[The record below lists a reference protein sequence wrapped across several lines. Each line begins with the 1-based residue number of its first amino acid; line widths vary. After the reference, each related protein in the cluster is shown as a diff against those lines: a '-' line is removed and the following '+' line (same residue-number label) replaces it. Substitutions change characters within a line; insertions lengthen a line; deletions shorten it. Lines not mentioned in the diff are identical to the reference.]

1 MKTNNPKDSVEPKV
15 VDPYGFVSKSAGPF
29 AMAVGGVVLVG
40 WLMGIPMLTTV
51 MPGFVTMKPN
61 TAFCFI
67 IAGLSLFL
75 SRRPSIKD
83 VESRLNFRFLGQI
96 CALFI
101 ACIGLLTL
109 GEYWLNLNLGI
120 DQALLRDAWTD
131 VRVSPPGRM
140 SMATALEFV
149 ALGGSLFFLYRK
161 RPRDALASQILA
173 LSCLISATL
182 ACLGYLYGAVGP
194 YTISFYTTM
203 ALHTA
208 LVFLFLSAGTLFARP
223 ESGLI
228 SAFTSQYSGGQMA
241 RLILPL
247 AVTLPFVISW
257 LRLKGE
263 QAGLYR
269 TQFGLAVFATS
280 NIVLFATLIWIGARL
295 LNRRSAELLQGG
307 DRYRFLADTMPQIV
321 WTARPDGNLDYYNRR
336 WFDYTGM
343 TIEET
348 KDWGWKHV
356 VHPDDLQNCVERW
369 TRAFTTDCDYEVEYR
384 FKRASDGT
392 YRWHLGRAFPL
403 RNHDREILQWVGT
416 STDIDDQ
423 KRARYELEKRVAERS
438 AELSGA
444 KEKLQAVLDAASHV
458 SIIASDTT
466 GLITVFNQGAEQ
478 MLGYSAGEMVG
489 KQSPAI
495 LHLGSEMFARGQELT
510 EEFGRPVHGYDVFV
524 EKARSGQHDEHE
536 WTYVR
541 KNGTTLTV
549 NLVVT
554 AAYGTNGA
562 IVGFLGVAMDV
573 TARAK
578 AEQTSRDQA
587 LILDLAND
595 TIIIRDIED
604 RITYWNQGAVR
615 LYGWSKEEAMGRVT
629 HSLFRTQFSQPLGE
643 IKEKLFAT
651 GHWEGDLVHTRR
663 DGALVNVISSWTLR
677 RDESKRP
684 ASVIEMNYDVTARK
698 KAEKELT
705 QTREHLDTI
714 VSSSLDGIVVYEAI
728 RDERGQIRDLRF
740 VVINPAAEKLMRRNA
755 SELLGRTVSESYPS
769 VLKDGLFE
777 KYIRII
783 EENVPLDFEHQ
794 AVHGGSP
801 HWYRIAGVKLA
812 DGLAL
817 SYTEITPRKLFEQQ
831 LQEAK
836 EHAELADEAKS
847 DFLATMSH
855 EIRTPMNGVIGVTG
869 LLLDSGLNAEQRQL
883 AETIRNSGESL
894 VGLINDI
901 LDFSKIEAG
910 ELSFEELDFNL
921 RQVTEETLELLAGQA
936 QVKGIELV
944 GSVGPEVPPTV
955 RGDPGRLRQV
965 LTNLIANGI
974 KFTKFGEVAL
984 HVSLKEETGVDI
996 CLRFEIKDT
1005 GVGLSAE
1012 TQARLFQ
1019 PFVQADSSTSRKFGG
1034 TGLGLAICKR
1044 LAELMNGRIG
1054 VESSLGKGSMFWVEL
1069 RFRRHLVAGEQ
1080 ALTQHQFGDIRV
1092 LVVDD
1097 NETSRRS
1104 LREQIV
1110 ARQMRSEIARS
1121 GEEALTILHRA
1132 LVEKAPY
1139 KVAIIDMQMP
1149 GMDGLA
1155 LARNIN
1161 ADPLLN
1167 GTRLIL
1173 LTPSGKPVPAD
1184 QLEMARIGASCVKPV
1199 RQSALFESLAQV
1211 LARSANETRPVS
1223 SPATAKPVRKGRIL
1237 LAEDNAINQRV
1248 ALGNLRWLGYEADIA
1263 ANGVEVLRALEEK
1276 GYDIILMDCQMP
1288 ELDGYEVTREIRR
1301 REGENRR
1308 IWIIAMTAD
1317 VMGGVRERCLAA
1329 GMDDYLAK
1337 PLRRAELNAALE
1349 RGTASLEKSLGPQP
1363 ERN

>member
-1 MKTNNPKDSVEPKV
+1 MKTNNPTDSVEPKV
-15 VDPYGFVSKSAGPF
+15 ADGYGFVSGSAGPI
-29 AMAVGGVVLVG
+29 AMAVGGVVLLA
-40 WLMGIPMLTTV
+40 WLMGIRILASV
-51 MPGFVTMKPN
+51 MPGLVTMKPN

-67 IAGLSLFL
+67 LAGLSLFL
-75 SRRPSIKD
+75 LRRPS
-83 VESRLNFRFLGQI
+83 VEGVDTRINFRFLGQI

-109 GEYWLNLNLGI
+109 GEYWLNLNFGI
-120 DQALLRDAWTD
+120 DQALVRDAWTD
-131 VRVSPPGRM
+131 ARVFPPGRM
-140 SMATALEFV
+140 SMAGAFGFFV
-149 ALGGSLFFLYRK
+149 LGGSLFLLDRK
-161 RPRDALASQILA
+161 RPRDALTSQILA
-173 LSCLISATL
+173 LSCLVSATL
-182 ACLGYLYGAVGP
+182 ACLGYLYGASGP
-194 YTISFYTTM
+194 YTISFYNTM
-203 ALHTA
+203 AVHTA
-208 LVFLFLSAGTLFARP
+208 LVFLFLSVGTLFARP
-223 ESGLI
+223 QSGVI
-228 SAFTSQYSGGQMA
+228 SAITSQYSGGQMA

-247 AVTLPFVISW
+247 ALTLPFVLGW

-263 QAGLYR
+263 QAGLYG
-269 TQFGLAVFATS
+269 TKFGLALFASS
-280 NIVLFATLIWIGARL
+280 NIVLFAILVWISARL
-295 LNRRSAELLQGG
+295 LNRRTAELALGA

-343 TIEET
+343 TIEQT
-348 KDWGWKHV
+348 KDWGWKHA

-369 TRAFTTDCDYEVEYR
+369 TQAFTTDSEYEVEYR
-384 FKRASDGT
+384 FKRALDGS

-403 RNHDREILQWVGT
+403 RNHDGEILQWVGT

-423 KRARYELEKRVAERS
+423 KRERYELERCVAERS

-444 KEKLQAVLDAASHV
+444 REKLQAVLDAASHV
-458 SIIASDTT
+458 SIIASDAT
-466 GLITVFNQGAEQ
+466 GLITVFNHGAER
-478 MLGYSAGEMVG
+478 MLGYSSDEMVG

-495 LHLGSEMFARGQELT
+495 LHLGSEMFARGRQLT
-510 EEFGRPVHGYDVFV
+510 EELGKPVHGYDVFV
-524 EKARSGQHDEHE
+524 EKARSGRHDEHE

-587 LILDLAND
+587 MILDLAND
-595 TIIIRDIED
+595 TILVRDTED
-604 RITYWNQGAVR
+604 RVTYWNQGAVR
-615 LYGWSKEEAMGRVT
+615 LYGWSKEEAVGRVS
-629 HSLFRTQFSQPLGE
+629 HSLFRTQFPQPLGE
-643 IKEKLFAT
+643 INEQLFAT
-651 GHWEGDLVHTRR
+651 GHWEGDLVQTRR
-663 DGALVNVISSWTLR
+663 DGSLVNVVSSWTLR

-684 ASVIEMNYDVTARK
+684 VSVIEMNYDVTARK
-698 KAEKELT
+698 KAEKELA

-714 VSSSLDGIVVYEAI
+714 VSSSLDGIVVYEAV

-740 VVINPAAEKLMRRNA
+740 AMINPAAEKLMCRNA
-755 SELLGRTVSESYPS
+755 SDLLGRTVLESYPG
-769 VLKDGLFE
+769 VVNDGLFE
-777 KYIRII
+777 IYSQII
-783 EENVPLDFEHQ
+783 EQNVPLDFEHQ
-794 AVHGGSP
+794 TVRDGSP
-801 HWYRIAGVKLA
+801 RWYRLAGVKLG

-817 SYTEITPRKLFEQQ
+817 SYTEITARKLFEQQ

-869 LLLDSGLNAEQRQL
+869 LLLESGLNAEQRQL

-921 RQVTEETLELLAGQA
+921 RHVTEETLELLAGQA
-936 QVKGIELV
+936 QAKGIELV
-944 GSVGPEVPPTV
+944 GGLGPEVPPTV
-955 RGDPGRLRQV
+955 RGDSGRVRQV
-965 LTNLIANGI
+965 LTNLVANAI
-974 KFTKFGEVAL
+974 KFTKVGEVAL
-984 HVSLKEETGVDI
+984 RVSLKKETGPDI
-996 CLRFEIKDT
+996 CVRFEIKDT
-1005 GVGLSAE
+1005 GIGLSAE

-1054 VESSLGKGSMFWVEL
+1054 VESVPGKGSMFWVEL
-1069 RFRRHLVAGEQ
+1069 RFRRQLTAEVQ
-1080 ALTQHQFGDIRV
+1080 AQTQHQFGDIRV
-1092 LVVDD
+1092 LIVDD
-1097 NETSRRS
+1097 NETSRRF
-1104 LREQIV
+1104 LLEQIV
-1110 ARQMRSEIARS
+1110 ARQIRSEIAGS
-1121 GEEALTILHRA
+1121 GEEALTILHHA

-1139 KVAIIDMQMP
+1139 TVVIIDMQMP

-1161 ADPLLN
+1161 ADPLLS
-1167 GTRLIL
+1167 GTRIIL
-1173 LTPSGKPVPAD
+1173 LTSIGRPIPPDELRIA
-1184 QLEMARIGASCVKPV
+1184 EIGASCLKPV

-1211 LARSANETRPVS
+1211 LARSVNVIEPLG
-1223 SPATAKPVRKGRIL
+1223 SPAIPKPLRKERIL
-1237 LAEDNAINQRV
+1237 LADDNEINQRV
-1248 ALGNLRWLGYEADIA
+1248 ALGNLRRLGYDADVA
-1263 ANGVEVLRALEEK
+1263 ASGLEVLRALEEK

-1288 ELDGYEVTREIRR
+1288 DLDGHEVTREIRR
-1301 REGENRR
+1301 REGGNHRV
-1308 IWIIAMTAD
+1308 WIIAMTAD
-1317 VMGGVRERCLAA
+1317 VMTGIREKCLDS
-1329 GMDDYLAK
+1329 GMDDYLGK
-1337 PLRRAELNAALE
+1337 PVRRAELNAALE
-1349 RGTASLEKSLGPQP
+1349 RGAANFENSLLP
-1363 ERN
+1363 

>member
-1 MKTNNPKDSVEPKV
+1 MKTHSPKGSVEPKV
-15 VDPYGFVSKSAGPF
+15 VDRYEFISRSAGPI
-29 AMAVGGVVLVG
+29 AMGVGGLVLLG
-40 WLMGIPMLTTV
+40 WLTGIRALTNV
-51 MPGFVTMKPN
+51 MPDFATMKAN
-61 TAFCFI
+61 AAFCFVL
-67 IAGLSLFL
+67 AGLSLFL
-75 SRRPSIKD
+75 AGRPSVQVVDSKI
-83 VESRLNFRFLGQI
+83 NFRLCGQI
-96 CALFI
+96 CALFVL
-101 ACIGLLTL
+101 CVGLLTL
-109 GEYWLNLNLGI
+109 GEYGLNLNLGI
-120 DQALLRDAWTD
+120 DQALLKDGWTD
-131 VRVSPPGRM
+131 AHVAPPGRM
-140 SMATALEFV
+140 STATAFEFLV
-149 ALGGSLFFLYRK
+149 LGGSLFFLDRK
-161 RPRDALASQILA
+161 RPQDALTSQILA
-173 LSCLISATL
+173 LICLISVTL
-182 ACLGYLYGAVGP
+182 ACLGYLYGANGR
-194 YTISFYTTM
+194 YTIPFYATM
-203 ALHTA
+203 AVHTA
-208 LVFLFLSAGTLFARP
+208 FVFLFLSLGTLFARP

-228 SAFTSQYSGGQMA
+228 SAFTSRYGGGQMA
-241 RLILPL
+241 RLILPFAL
-247 AVTLPFVISW
+247 TLPFVLGW

-263 QAGLYR
+263 RVGLYGKE
-269 TQFGLAVFATS
+269 FGLALFTTS
-280 NIVLFATLIWIGARL
+280 NIVLFAILVWISARL
-295 LNRRSAELLQGG
+295 LNRRTAELVQGA

-321 WTARPDGNLDYYNRR
+321 WTARPDGNVDYFNRR

-348 KDWGWKHV
+348 KDWGWEHV
-356 VHPDDLQNCVERW
+356 VHPDDLQNSVERW
-369 TRAFTTDCDYEVEYR
+369 TEAFTSDSVYEVEYR
-384 FKRASDGT
+384 FKRASDGS

-403 RNHDREILQWVGT
+403 RNRDSEILQWVGT

-423 KRARYELEKRVAERS
+423 KRARHELEERVAERS
-438 AELSGA
+438 VELSGA
-444 KEKLQAVLDAASHV
+444 REKLQAVFDAASHV

-466 GLITVFNQGAEQ
+466 GLITVFNHGAEE
-478 MLGYSAGEMVG
+478 MLGYSSDEMVG

-510 EEFGRPVHGYDVFV
+510 EELGKPVHGYDVFV

-595 TIIIRDIED
+595 TILVRDTED

-615 LYGWSKEEAMGRVT
+615 LYGWSKDEAMGRVS

-643 IKEKLFAT
+643 INEQLFAT

-663 DGALVNVISSWTLR
+663 DGALVNVVSSWTLR

-684 ASVIEMNYDVTARK
+684 VSVIEMNYDITARK
-698 KAEKELT
+698 KAEKELA

-714 VSSSLDGIVVYEAI
+714 VSSSLDGIVVYEAV

-740 VVINPAAEKLMRRNA
+740 AMINPAAEKLMRRSA
-755 SELLGRTVSESYPS
+755 SELIGHTVSESYPS
-769 VLKDGLFE
+769 VVKEGLFE
-777 KYIRII
+777 KYTRII

-794 AVHGGSP
+794 TSHSGGSR
-801 HWYRIAGVKLA
+801 WYRLAGVKLG

-817 SYTEITPRKLFEQQ
+817 SYTEITARKLFEQQ

-921 RQVTEETLELLAGQA
+921 RQLVEGTLELMAGQA

-944 GSVGPEVPPTV
+944 GGLEPLVPLSV
-955 RGDPGRLRQV
+955 RGDPGRVRQV
-965 LTNLIANGI
+965 LTNLIANAI

-984 HVSLKEETGVDI
+984 GVSLKEETGTDI
-996 CLRFEIKDT
+996 CLRFEVKDT
-1005 GVGLSAE
+1005 GIGLSAE

-1054 VESSLGKGSMFWVEL
+1054 VKSVLGEGAMFWVEL
-1069 RFRRHLVAGEQ
+1069 RFRRQLAADVQ
-1080 ALTQHQFGDIRV
+1080 AQIPHRFGDIRV

-1097 NETSRRS
+1097 NETSRRY
-1104 LREQIV
+1104 LLEQIV
-1110 ARQMRSEIARS
+1110 SRQIWSKSARS
-1121 GEEALTILHRA
+1121 GGEALTILHQA
-1132 LVEKAPY
+1132 VLEKAPY
-1139 KVAIIDMQMP
+1139 TVVIIDMQMP
-1149 GMDGLA
+1149 DMDGLA
-1155 LARNIN
+1155 LIRNIH
-1161 ADPLLN
+1161 ADPLLV

-1173 LTPSGKPVPAD
+1173 LTPIGKPVPPDELRIAK
-1184 QLEMARIGASCVKPV
+1184 IGASCTKPV
-1199 RQSALFESLAQV
+1199 RQSALFDSLARV
-1211 LARSANETRPVS
+1211 LARSANDCEPLS
-1223 SPATAKPVRKGRIL
+1223 SPAISRPPRKERIL

-1248 ALGNLRWLGYEADIA
+1248 ALGNLRWLGYDADVA
-1263 ANGVEVLRALEEK
+1263 SSGVEVVLAVEEK

-1288 ELDGYEVTREIRR
+1288 DLDGYEATREIRR
-1301 REGENRR
+1301 REGGNRH

-1317 VMGGVRERCLAA
+1317 VMDGVREKCLAA
-1329 GMDDYLAK
+1329 GMDDYLGK

-1349 RGTASLEKSLGPQP
+1349 RGSGNLEYRSDH
-1363 ERN
+1363 EI

>member
-1 MKTNNPKDSVEPKV
+1 MKTNSPKGSGQSKV
-15 VDPYGFVSKSAGPF
+15 VDRYGFISRSAGPI
-29 AMAVGGVVLVG
+29 AMGVGSAVLLG
-40 WLMGIPMLTTV
+40 WLLGIRTLTNV
-51 MPGFVTMKPN
+51 MPGFATMKPN
-61 TAFCFI
+61 TAFCFVL
-67 IAGLSLFL
+67 AGLSLFL
-75 SRRPSIKD
+75 SQRPSIQSVDAKI
-83 VESRLNFRFLGQI
+83 NFRLLGQI
-96 CALFI
+96 CALFT
-101 ACIGLLTL
+101 ACVGLLTL
-109 GEYWLNLNLGI
+109 GEYGLNFNLGI
-120 DQALLRDAWTD
+120 DQALLKDGWTD
-131 VRVSPPGRM
+131 ARLAPPGRM
-140 SMATALEFV
+140 STATAFEFLV
-149 ALGGSLFFLYRK
+149 LGGSLFFLDRK
-161 RPRDALASQILA
+161 RPRDALTSQILA
-173 LSCLISATL
+173 LTCLVSVTL
-182 ACLGYLYGAVGP
+182 ACLGYLYGASCR
-194 YTISFYTTM
+194 YTIPFYATM

-208 LVFLFLSAGTLFARP
+208 LVFLFLSLGTLFARP

-241 RLILPL
+241 RLILP
-247 AVTLPFVISW
+247 
-257 LRLKGE
+257 
-263 QAGLYR
+263 
-269 TQFGLAVFATS
+269 FA
-280 NIVLFATLIWIGARL
+280 
-295 LNRRSAELLQGG
+295 E
-307 DRYRFLADTMPQIV
+307 
-321 WTARPDGNLDYYNRR
+321 
-336 WFDYTGM
+336 
-343 TIEET
+343 
-348 KDWGWKHV
+348 
-356 VHPDDLQNCVERW
+356 
-369 TRAFTTDCDYEVEYR
+369 
-384 FKRASDGT
+384 
-392 YRWHLGRAFPL
+392 
-403 RNHDREILQWVGT
+403 
-416 STDIDDQ
+416 
-423 KRARYELEKRVAERS
+423 RYELEKRVAERS
-438 AELSGA
+438 TELSGA
-444 KEKLQAVLDAASHV
+444 REKLQAVLDAASHV

-466 GLITVFNQGAEQ
+466 GLITVFNRGAEQ
-478 MLGYSAGEMVG
+478 MLGYSSDEMVG

-495 LHLGSEMFARGQELT
+495 LHLGSEMFARGRELT
-510 EEFGRPVHGYDVFV
+510 EELGKPVQGYDVFV

-541 KNGTTLTV
+541 KNGTTLKV

-554 AAYGTNGA
+554 AAYGTSGA
-562 IVGFLGVAMDV
+562 IVGYLGVAMDV

-578 AEQTSRDQA
+578 AEQISRDQA

-595 TIIIRDIED
+595 TILVRDTEG

-643 IKEKLFAT
+643 INEQLFAT
-651 GHWEGDLVHTRR
+651 GHWEGDLVHTHR
-663 DGALVNVISSWTLR
+663 DGALVNVVSSWTLR

-684 ASVIEMNYDVTARK
+684 VSVIEMNYDVTARK
-698 KAEKELT
+698 KAEQELA

-740 VVINPAAEKLMRRNA
+740 AMINPAAETLMRRNA
-755 SELLGRTVSESYPS
+755 SDLIGHTVLESYPS

-777 KYIRII
+777 KYTRII

-794 AVHGGSP
+794 TFRSGVLR
-801 HWYRIAGVKLA
+801 WYRLAGVKLG

-817 SYTEITPRKLFEQQ
+817 SYTEITARKLFEQQ

-921 RQVTEETLELLAGQA
+921 RQVIEGTLELLAGQA
-936 QVKGIELV
+936 QVKAIELV
-944 GSVGPEVPPTV
+944 GSLEPEVPPIV
-955 RGDPGRLRQV
+955 RGDPGRVRQV
-965 LTNLIANGI
+965 LTNLIANAI

-984 HVSLKEETGVDI
+984 RVSLKEETGTDI

-1005 GVGLSAE
+1005 GIGLSEE

-1054 VESSLGKGSMFWVEL
+1054 VESVLGEGSTFWVEL
-1069 RFRRHLVAGEQ
+1069 RFRPHLTADLQ
-1080 ALTQHQFGDIRV
+1080 PQTPDQFGDIRV

-1097 NETSRRS
+1097 NETSRRC
-1104 LREQIV
+1104 LQEQMV
-1110 ARQMRSEIARS
+1110 ERQIRSESAPS
-1121 GEEALTILHRA
+1121 GEEALKVLRQA
-1132 LVEKAPY
+1132 VLDKAPY
-1139 KVAIIDMQMP
+1139 TAAIIDMQMP
-1149 GMDGLA
+1149 EMDGLV
-1155 LARNIN
+1155 LARNIH
-1161 ADPLLN
+1161 ADPLLG

-1173 LTPSGKPVPAD
+1173 LTPIGKPVPPD
-1184 QLEMARIGASCVKPV
+1184 ELRMAKIGAICAKPV
-1199 RQSALFESLAQV
+1199 RQSALFESLARV
-1211 LARSANETRPVS
+1211 LSHSANEIEPLS
-1223 SPATAKPVRKGRIL
+1223 SPAIPAPLRKERIL

-1248 ALGNLRWLGYEADIA
+1248 ALGNLRWLGYDADVA
-1263 ANGVEVLRALEEK
+1263 ASGVEVILAIEEK

-1288 ELDGYEVTREIRR
+1288 DLDGYEVTREIRR
-1301 REGENRR
+1301 REIGNRR
-1308 IWIIAMTAD
+1308 LWIIAMTAD
-1317 VMGGVRERCLAA
+1317 VMDGVRDKCLAA

-1349 RGTASLEKSLGPQP
+1349 RGTANLARVPF
-1363 ERN
+1363 RA